1 MLRSASCNNIK
12 LLLTRG
18 LNEYLYEVDLER
30 HVRMKQ
36 LVERMKAD
44 AGIAE
49 ELKKSDKMKWVGL
62 MNNVRSVAEEIVKKE
77 MKMIW

>member
-1 MLRSASCNNIK
+1 MLRSASCDNIK

-49 ELKKSDKMKWVGL
+49 ELKKSDQMKCVGL
-62 MNNVRSVAEEIVKKE
+62 MNNVRSMAEEIVKKA
-77 MKMIW
+77 MKMI